1 MGLTQQ
7 EQQEVESANGS
18 GRQPVMF
25 VHGLWLLAG
34 SWDAWRGLFEER
46 GYATL
51 APGWPDD
58 PDSVAEGRAN
68 PNAFAGKGVAEIT
81 DHFGEAARQ
90 LTRPPVIIGHSF
102 GGLITQ
108 KLAGEGLAAAAVAID
123 PAPMRGV
130 LALPVSTLKASFPV
144 LRNPANKSKAV
155 MLTYEQWRYAFA
167 NGVDEAEAKALY
179 EQYPVPGAGRPLFQA
194 AFANF
199 NPKAETA
206 VDTSNATRGPLLII
220 SGEVD
225 HIVPKAVA
233 HGAYKRYSKSA
244 ATTEFVEMAGRGHS
258 LALDSGWREVA
269 DTALAFLE
277 KSGVGPS

>member
-1 MGLTQQ
+1 M
-7 EQQEVESANGS
+7 
-18 GRQPVMF
+18 
-25 VHGLWLLAG
+25 
-34 SWDAWRGLFEER
+34 
-46 GYATL
+46 

-68 PNAFAGKGVAEIT
+68 PDAFAGKGVAEIT

-90 LTRPPVIIGHSF
+90 LTRPPAIIGHSF

-123 PAPMRGV
+123 PAQMRGV
-130 LALPVSTLKASFPV
+130 LALPLSTLKASFPV

-167 NGVDEAEAKALY
+167 NAVDEDEAKALY

-206 VDTSNATRGPLLII
+206 VDTYQRHARAAADHLRRGRSHRAQGGRPRCVQALRQ
-220 SGEVD
+220 VD
-225 HIVPKAVA
+225 GDHRVRRDVRP
-233 HGAYKRYSKSA
+233 R
-244 ATTEFVEMAGRGHS
+244 
-258 LALDSGWREVA
+258 
-269 DTALAFLE
+269 ALA
-277 KSGVGPS
+277 GPRQRVA

>member
-1 MGLTQQ
+1 MGLTQR
-7 EQQEVESANGS
+7 EQQEVASANES

-46 GYATL
+46 GYATVG
-51 APGWPDD
+51 AGMAGRPRFGRRGAGQPGRLRRQGG
-58 PDSVAEGRAN
+58 GR
-68 PNAFAGKGVAEIT
+68 
-81 DHFGEAARQ
+81 DHRPLRRSGAAAR
-90 LTRPPVIIGHSF
+90 RPPAIIGHSF

-123 PAPMRGV
+123 PAPIRGV
-130 LALPVSTLKASFPV
+130 LALPAVDAEGVVPGAAQPGQQV
-144 LRNPANKSKAV
+144 EGGDADLRAV
-155 MLTYEQWRYAFA
+155 
-167 NGVDEAEAKALY
+167 ALRVR
-179 EQYPVPGAGRPLFQA
+179 QRRRRGRGQGAVRAVPRAGAGRPLFQA

-206 VDTSNATRGPLLII
+206 VDTSNATRGPLLIV

-233 HGAYKRYSKSA
+233 HGAYKRYGKSA